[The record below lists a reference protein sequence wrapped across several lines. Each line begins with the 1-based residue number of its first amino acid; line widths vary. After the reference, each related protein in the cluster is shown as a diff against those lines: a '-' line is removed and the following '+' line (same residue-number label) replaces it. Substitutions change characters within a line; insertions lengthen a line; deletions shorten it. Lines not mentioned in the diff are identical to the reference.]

1 MPRKKSADQEKILS
15 RVLRIRLTDAAFKRL
30 EKISKSSDCRTVGE
44 AARKIL
50 SQEKITLFYKDVTL
64 NSAMEELALVR
75 KELRAIGININ
86 QITKAFHSDKREQSQ
101 IIQVSKV
108 MLLYE
113 KVEAKTERLLVIIN
127 RLAEKWLPRS

>member
-1 MPRKKSADQEKILS
+1 MARKKSADPEKILS

-50 SQEKITLFYKDVTL
+50 SQEKITLFYKDITL
-64 NSAMEELALVR
+64 NSAMKELALIR